1 MSRSRRLGLLTAAIL
16 LVVVSGGYTAYWMIA
31 AGRLKDGVV
40 AWAEAMRGQGLDAS
54 WKAARVAGY
63 PFAFR
68 LDLSEL
74 RLRGEASAGEFDLG
88 APTIS
93 GTTGPFNFRD
103 WSVAAPQGIEA
114 NLAQHRVPFAHIEA
128 AAASGAVSV
137 PPETSASG
145 GTRIWLSLDDAT
157 AEPAGK
163 PDARGTATAAHL
175 WMILP
180 DQPVRSDAER
190 SLGFAA
196 DLRGVRIP
204 AAPAPFTGTIEDFG
218 FGISVMG
225 NVPSAP
231 PRQAAEAW
239 RRSGGT
245 VEFDH
250 FNLDCGGLRIEGSGT
265 LALDSELQPIG
276 AFSGAI
282 EGYDR
287 LFGGLVTAGQM
298 RPAQAGIAQLALG
311 VLAKTGPDG
320 KPRIETSFTIQNG
333 QMYLGPVK
341 LGPAPRID
349 WR

>member
-1 MSRSRRLGLLTAAIL
+1 MYGARRLGLLTAAIL
-16 LVVVSGGYTAYWMIA
+16 LVVVSGGYTAFWMIA
-31 AGRLKDGVV
+31 AGRLKDGVA

-54 WKAARVAGY
+54 WKTARVGGY
-63 PFAFR
+63 PFSFR

-74 RLRGEASAGEFDLG
+74 RLRGEASAGEFGLG
-88 APTIS
+88 APTVS

-103 WSVAAPQGIEA
+103 WTVAAPQGIEA
-114 NLAQHRVPFAHIEA
+114 SLAQHQVPFAHIEA
-128 AAASGAVSV
+128 TVARGAVSV
-137 PPETSASG
+137 PPDTGASG
-145 GTRIWLSLDDAT
+145 GTRIWLSLDQAV
-157 AEPAGK
+157 AEPAGE
-163 PDARGTATAAHL
+163 PDLRGTAAAAQL
-175 WMILP
+175 WVSLP
-180 DQPVRSDAER
+180 DQPVRSDLDR

-196 DLRGVRIP
+196 DLHGVRVP
-204 AAPAPFTGTIEDFG
+204 AAPAPFTGTIEDLG
-218 FGISVMG
+218 FGMTLIGS
-225 NVPSAP
+225 VPSAP

-245 VEFDH
+245 VELDH
-250 FNLDCGGLRIEGSGT
+250 LNLDWSGLRIEGSGT

-287 LFGGLVTAGQM
+287 LFAGLVTAGQM

-311 VLAKTGPDG
+311 VLAKAGPDG
-320 KPRIETSFTIQNG
+320 KPRIETAFTIQNG